1 MESLRE
7 GLPVVL
13 GACVPLL
20 GEAVAALGLRRRR
33 RLVMAVLVVAAGVTA
48 SAVNGELASWPEG
61 AFAIVVDTIL
71 AGLAAL
77 VCMRLLRRW
86 SAARAAA
93 SLPPAE

>member
-20 GEAVAALGLRRRR
+20 GEAVAALGLRRR
-33 RLVMAVLVVAAGVTA
+33 LVMAVLVVTAGVTA
-48 SAVNGELASWPEG
+48 SAVNGQLASWPEG
-61 AFAIVVDTIL
+61 AFAIAVDTIL